1 MVSTAATYPSNLSP
15 RSLEGD
21 NDVLSTDTI
30 VVGVGTRSKNEFL
43 RALVEIMRQSP
54 PPARVCEC

>member
-30 VVGVGTRSKNEFL
+30 VGVGTRSKNEFL

-54 PPARVCEC
+54 PPAYV